1 VKPLS
6 ADGSVGSPH
15 ARVGHRQAPIKKNP
29 EHSVLGV
36 FCWEKEKTA
45 NKKAACAAQVKK
57 KIEEKSK
64 D

>member
-1 VKPLS
+1 
-6 ADGSVGSPH
+6 VGSPH